1 METIKTVVLQ
11 GSAVVLALLILASLL
26 RAVLGPRFTDRIIA
40 VNVISSRMMIRQMTR
55 MAAAVRI
62 LLAESVP
69 KALPSADEIFVVIK
83 RLLFQ
88 KQRCARHQPACS
100 RQMAIPTGIRIC
112 KIKIAGI
119 P

>member
-1 METIKTVVLQ
+1 M
-11 GSAVVLALLILASLL
+11 
-26 RAVLGPRFTDRIIA
+26 DRDTSRRISF
-40 VNVISSRMMIRQMTR
+40 ISSRMMIRQITR
-55 MAAAVRI
+55 VAAAVRI

-69 KALPSADEIFVVIK
+69 KAVPSVEEMVEVIGG
-83 RLLFQ
+83 LLSQ

>member
-1 METIKTVVLQ
+1 
-11 GSAVVLALLILASLL
+11 
-26 RAVLGPRFTDRIIA
+26 
-40 VNVISSRMMIRQMTR
+40 MMIRQITR
-55 MAAAVRI
+55 VAAAVRI

-69 KALPSADEIFVVIK
+69 KAVPSVEEMVEVIGG
-83 RLLFQ
+83 LLSQ